1 MKKKNY
7 DEIDLVDI
15 FIVIKKNFFKV
26 LLITFIFISLMFI
39 YLKSQKSPQASY
51 TAVTKISPISTFEV
65 SNYSTYN
72 SYLKEYFLNKQYKMF
87 VKNQGD
93 TNFEVN
99 LATPTLIDTF
109 TLIGKKNLINLFI
122 DKLEERE
129 IFIDAIKKFDLVNKE
144 NFQSKSEYE
153 DQVREIANKINIINK
168 SNKNDSIDGWNL
180 IFQVT
185 DKDKWQS
192 LLYYVEEK
200 ANEEVRKYLNENFNR
215 LILHENTLKEY
226 KIEDLEILIKNNK
239 DNLKIQEEFTK
250 DKQILVTDRST
261 QRLQELF
268 DTTPILDKEK
278 FYASKMIIY
287 STKYIS
293 KTTQMS
299 NKVPLI
305 SISIIGFVF
314 GIVYV
319 VIFNSIKK
327 RAKKYKV

>member
-39 YLKSQKSPQASY
+39 YLNSQKSPQVSY
-51 TAVTKISPISTFEV
+51 TAVTKILPISTFEV

-99 LATPTLIDTF
+99 LETPTLIDTF
-109 TLIGKKNLINLFI
+109 TLISKKNLIDLFI
-122 DKLEERE
+122 DRLKERE

-153 DQVREIANKINIINK
+153 NQVREIANKINIINK
-168 SNKNDSIDGWNL
+168 SKKNDSIDGWNL

-185 DKDKWQS
+185 DKDKWES

-200 ANEEVRKYLNENFNR
+200 ANEEVRKYLNENFDR

-239 DNLKIQEEFTK
+239 DNLKIQEKFTK
-250 DKQILVTDRST
+250 DKQILVADRST

-268 DTTPILDKEK
+268 DTTPILNKEK

-293 KTTQMS
+293 KTKQMS

>member
-39 YLKSQKSPQASY
+39 YLKSQKSPQVSY

-109 TLIGKKNLINLFI
+109 TLISKKNLINLFI

-168 SNKNDSIDGWNL
+168 SKKNDSIDSWNL

-185 DKDKWQS
+185 DKDKWES

-215 LILHENTLKEY
+215 LILHENTLKDY

-327 RAKKYKV
+327 RAKKSKV